1 MTSDFRRQLDR
12 AYDVKVI
19 GTLEKKIR
27 TTVLAVDAALVMNTP
42 VDTGRARS
50 NWIASLNAPS
60 VAMVEPGQK
69 PDTGAAVASFKV
81 TDTAYIANNLP
92 YIRRLNEGHSQ
103 QAPAG
108 FVEMAVQSGVN
119 AANKR
124 FEQ

>member
-1 MTSDFRRQLDR
+1 MSSDFRRQLDR

-19 GTLEKKIR
+19 GTLEKKIK

-69 PDTGAAVASFKV
+69 PDTGAAVSSFKV

-92 YIRRLNEGHSQ
+92 YIRRLNEGHSKQ
-103 QAPAG
+103 RPAG
-108 FVEMAVQSGVN
+108 FVEKAVQSGINV
-119 AANKR
+119 ANKR

>member
-1 MTSDFRRQLDR
+1 MSSDLGRQLDR

-27 TTVLAVDAALVMNTP
+27 TTILAVDAALVLNTP

-50 NWIASLNAPS
+50 NWIVSLNAPS
-60 VAMVEPGQK
+60 VLVVDPNK
-69 PDTGAAVASFKV
+69 TPDPNGIIASFKV

-92 YIRRLNEGHSQ
+92 YIRRLNEGSSQ

-108 FVEMAVQSGVN
+108 FVDLAVQSGISV
-119 AANKR
+119 ANRR
-124 FEQ
+124 FQ